1 MGWSGPCAR
10 TMLVQPFQISPRSKT
25 HQYLRNVPM
34 HSVRGRREAGDD
46 SGIWSDGLGIP
57 WGIPDHYKALNPA
70 ANGLASTLCPW
81 CVIGAHTDWINF
93 LYYAEM
99 KFQNL
104 TRDGLQKIREE
115 LHANSRLTRQN
126 TAVLEI
132 LTAMNGGI
140 CVMLGTDQC
149 CTYVPDNTR
158 DGKDLD
164 LILQKMQKVVQQNAW
179 WGTGP
184 SRTEQRGLVW
194 MLSEA

>member
-115 LHANSRLTRQN
+115 LHANSRFNAAKHNRAWNSLTNWGFDTKTN
-126 TAVLEI
+126 T
-132 LTAMNGGI
+132 N
-140 CVMLGTDQC
+140 
-149 CTYVPDNTR
+149 
-158 DGKDLD
+158 
-164 LILQKMQKVVQQNAW
+164 
-179 WGTGP
+179 P
-184 SRTEQRGLVW
+184 SRLHYYTNTL
-194 MLSEA
+194 L

>member
-104 TRDGLQKIREE
+104 TRDRLQTIREE
-115 LHANSRLTRQN
+115 LHGNSRFNAAKKQPCLKFSLPWMEAFVSCLVLTN
-126 TAVLEI
+126 VAHMSLITPE
-132 LTAMNGGI
+132 M
-140 CVMLGTDQC
+140 
-149 CTYVPDNTR
+149 
-158 DGKDLD
+158 GK
-164 LILQKMQKVVQQNAW
+164 
-179 WGTGP
+179 T
-184 SRTEQRGLVW
+184 
-194 MLSEA
+194 